1 MDKNMQ
7 MDNARRVV
15 VTGIGMVTP
24 IGVGKEEFGR
34 RLFAGESAIDTIKSF
49 DTSTFSSHLGAEVT
63 NFTPRDFIS
72 VKNLRRMDKIALMTA
87 ASARMALD
95 DAGIKITEGNRDRT
109 GIILGTAFG
118 ATDVTLQFA
127 STLLTEGPALVNPI
141 LVPNTV
147 MNAPAGH
154 TSIELGFRGINTTV
168 THFAVSAETAI
179 AYAAAEIRRGAAD
192 FILTGGVDILS
203 KFYYEVLTRF
213 HALSAQNGG
222 QEACRPFDMD
232 RNGAIAGEGCGII
245 CLESMES
252 AMARGHKPYCEI
264 TGEGMGSSPTKP
276 TGWPENTDGIKRTL
290 NRALKNAGIT
300 SADIQAVSAAAQGSM
315 VLDALEAKAYAEI
328 FADSEKNPLITSLK
342 GAIGESFSGGGIRA
356 CALALSFE
364 NDIMPPVVALTKP
377 LRPLAFVIGEK
388 KGIVINNAAL
398 AGISFGGTYAYLI
411 FSSCQNV
418 EGKN

>member
-1 MDKNMQ
+1 MDKSRQ

-24 IGVGKEEFGR
+24 LGIGKEEFGD
-34 RLFAGESAIDTIKSF
+34 RLFAGDSAIDTIKSF
-49 DTSTFSSHLGAEVT
+49 DTSTFPSHLGAEVT

-87 ASARMALD
+87 SSARMALD
-95 DAGIKITEGNRDRT
+95 DAGIQITEGNRDRT

-127 STLLTEGPALVNPI
+127 STLLTEGPTLVNPI

-179 AYAAAEIRRGAAD
+179 AYAAAEIQRGAAD

-213 HALSAQNGG
+213 HALSPQNGG
-222 QEACRPFDMD
+222 PEACRPFDKD
-232 RNGAIAGEGCGII
+232 RNGTIAGEGCGII
-245 CLESMES
+245 CLESMQS
-252 AMARGHKPYCEI
+252 AMTRGRKPYCEI
-264 TGEGMGSSPTKP
+264 TGTGMGSSPTTP
-276 TGWPENTDGIKRTL
+276 TGWPADTSGIKRTIS
-290 NRALKNAGIT
+290 RALKNACSTIN
-300 SADIQAVSAAAQGSM
+300 DIQAISAAANGSN
-315 VLDALEAKAYAEI
+315 VLDAIEAQAYDEI
-328 FADSEKNPLITSLK
+328 FAGSEKKSLITSLK

-356 CALALSFE
+356 CALALSLE
-364 NDIMPPVVALTKP
+364 KNILPPVVGLVNP
-377 LRPLAFVIGEK
+377 LRPLTFVARGKREIS
-388 KGIVINNAAL
+388 INNAAL

-411 FSSCQNV
+411 FGSCQN
-418 EGKN
+418 

>member
-1 MDKNMQ
+1 MDKNRK

-24 IGVGKEEFGR
+24 LGIGKEEFGR
-34 RLFAGESAIDTIKSF
+34 RLFAGDCAIDTIKTF
-49 DTSTFSSHLGAEVT
+49 DTGSFPSHLGAEVT

-87 ASARMALD
+87 ASARLALE
-95 DAGIKITEGNRDRT
+95 DAGIQITLENRDRV

-127 STLLTEGPALVNPI
+127 GTLLTEGPTLVNPI

-179 AYAAAEIRRGAAD
+179 AYAAAEIRRGTAD
-192 FILTGGVDILS
+192 FVLTGGVDILS
-203 KFYYEVLTRF
+203 KFYYEALTKF
-213 HALSAQNGG
+213 HSLSPQNGEP
-222 QEACRPFDMD
+222 EACRPFDMD

-245 CLESMES
+245 FLESWQS
-252 AMARGHKPYCEI
+252 ARDRGRQPYYEI
-264 TGEGMGSSPTKP
+264 KGTGLGSSPTTP
-276 TGWPENTDGIKRTL
+276 TGWPENTDGIKRTMS
-290 NRALKNAGIT
+290 RALKNAGTTIN
-300 SADIQAVSAAAQGSM
+300 DIQAISAAANGSK
-315 VLDALEAKAYAEI
+315 VLDAVEAEAYAEI
-328 FADSEKNPLITSLK
+328 FAGSGKKPLITSIK
-342 GAIGESFSGGGIRA
+342 GAIGETFSGGGIRA
-356 CALALSFE
+356 CALALSME
-364 NDIMPPVVALTKP
+364 KNMLPPVVGLINP
-377 LRPLAFVIGEK
+377 LRPLAFVVGEK
-388 KGIVINNAAL
+388 KDVAINNAAL

-411 FSSCQNV
+411 FGNCQNG